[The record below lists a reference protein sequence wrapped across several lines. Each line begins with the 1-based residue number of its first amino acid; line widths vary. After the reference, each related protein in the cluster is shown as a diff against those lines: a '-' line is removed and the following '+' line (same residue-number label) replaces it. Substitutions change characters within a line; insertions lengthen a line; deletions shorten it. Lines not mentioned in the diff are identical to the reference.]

1 MEYFIELINYEE
13 YKEAFVLCLFLGG
26 LSSVPIYS
34 IEVFVLCSRPG
45 EYAGRRLRSIEF
57 TGFVRNQSIMKIEY
71 FNVKMGFDICHRP
84 FFYSIWSSSD
94 GTYCAI
100 S

>member
-57 TGFVRNQSIMKIEY
+57 TRFVESYGFIKIEY
-71 FNVKMGFDICHRP
+71 FNVKNGL
-84 FFYSIWSSSD
+84 
-94 GTYCAI
+94 
-100 S
+100 